1 MNTNDQWLQGQ
12 RNCLAAAVTEAEP
25 LVSQSRFDEAE
36 KLVRAVDGDIYG
48 AGALGRMFTSALE
61 RVVQSPNPDRAF
73 AQALHDR
80 ALRWRSAWPGIHT
93 AEEAA
98 AERAHVAEVR
108 QELAALLHSLPQAE
122 S

>member
-1 MNTNDQWLQGQ
+1 MKEYEIWRQSLRKQ
-12 RNCLAAAVTEAEP
+12 LAAAVTEAEP
-25 LVSQSRFDEAE
+25 LAVQGRFDEAE
-36 KLVRAVDGDIYG
+36 KLVRAVDSDIYG
-48 AGALGRMFTSALE
+48 SGALGRMFTSALE

-108 QELAALLHSLPQAE
+108 QELAALLHSLPQAQ